1 MMTKVLPED
10 FEFEIIQIHNSFLV
24 EEEEAT
30 TFVILG
36 IGHPTVIKIN
46 KWNESSRWLRK
57 WMKKIEEKS

>member
-24 EEEEAT
+24 EEAT

-46 KWNESSRWLRK
+46 KWNESSR
-57 WMKKIEEKS
+57 